1 MPHLYPPFWNVQ
13 SVGSFRC
20 AAAAIESLYGPIA
33 SAIRLSMVCS
43 TVLGGPVTT
52 PGGSQTRPSEYD
64 GLIPR
69 DGPPPP
75 TSGPF
80 PGSSV
85 GLAAVTFG
93 IGIELG
99 TILGATTCTSREV
112 NGRPSPPTL
121 PAVGFSPGCPIR
133 TNPTRSCGVDAFR

>member
-64 GLIPR
+64 GVIPR

-80 PGSSV
+80 PRSSL
-85 GLAAVTFG
+85 GFAAATFG
-93 IGIELG
+93 IRIRVGP
-99 TILGATTCTSREV
+99 ILRATAITSR
-112 NGRPSPPTL
+112 
-121 PAVGFSPGCPIR
+121 
-133 TNPTRSCGVDAFR
+133 

>member
-1 MPHLYPPFWNVQ
+1 
-13 SVGSFRC
+13 
-20 AAAAIESLYGPIA
+20 
-33 SAIRLSMVCS
+33 MVCF
-43 TVLGGPVTT
+43 TVFGGLVTT

-75 TSGPF
+75 ASGPF

-85 GLAAVTFG
+85 ALAAVTFG

-99 TILGATTCTSREV
+99 TIRGATTCTSREV

-121 PAVGFSPGCPIR
+121 PGVGFSSGRPIR
-133 TNPTRSCGVDAFR
+133 TNPTRSCGVADFRGD